1 MINEKR
7 HIWAVVLAAGEGS
20 RLSRLTTDA
29 TGTSVPKQ
37 FCSLKGG
44 LSLLQE
50 AMNRALALVPR
61 TRIATVVAAQHRRWW
76 QGMLKA
82 FPVRNT
88 IVQPRNRG
96 TANGILLSL
105 LTILQRDPFAR
116 IAFLPSD
123 HFVRDEA
130 TLTGSLAEAA
140 NQLRER
146 PNELVLLGISP
157 EEADPE
163 LGYIVP
169 SREAHAGAA
178 PVERFVEK
186 PEAAVART
194 LIEAGGVW
202 NSFIFIADGNALLAL
217 YRRRYPDIVDGMENA
232 LARDGDGGGI
242 ALAALYDR
250 LPEVD
255 FSRHILQGAERQLRV
270 LTVPACGWSDL
281 GTPHRVATTIG
292 RLPSTIVGWCQRDYV
307 WPSARIN
314 LAAAHARLQ
323 LAG

>member
-1 MINEKR
+1 MNDGKR
-7 HIWAVVLAAGEGS
+7 HTWAVVLAAGEGS

-37 FCSLKGG
+37 FCSLNGG
-44 LSLLQE
+44 PSLLQE
-50 AMNRALALVPR
+50 AMTRALTLVPR
-61 TRIATVVAAQHRRWW
+61 TRVTTVVAAQHRRWW
-76 QGMLKA
+76 QGALQA
-82 FPVRNT
+82 FPARNT

-96 TANGILLSL
+96 TANGILLPL

-146 PNELVLLGISP
+146 PNEIVLLGISP

-169 SREAHAGAA
+169 RREVRAGAA

-186 PEAAVART
+186 PEAAVAHA
-194 LIEAGGVW
+194 LIQAGGVW
-202 NSFIFIADGNALLAL
+202 NSFIFTADGNALLAL
-217 YRRRYPDIVDGMENA
+217 YRRRFPQVVDDMETA
-232 LARDGDGGGI
+232 LARDGEGGGA
-242 ALAALYDR
+242 ALAAQYER
-250 LPEVD
+250 LREVD

-270 LTVPACGWSDL
+270 LAVPPCGWSDL
-281 GTPHRVATTIG
+281 GTPHRVAATIG
-292 RLPSTIVGWCQRDYV
+292 RIPPPVIERRESDSVRPGAW
-307 WPSARIN
+307 IN